1 MSRPLPSAELAEAIS
16 LAGDWSPLRGAR
28 LFITGGT
35 GFFGKWLLETL
46 GAANQAL
53 ELGVVATVLS
63 RDPQRFLDAMPHLAQ
78 APWLR
83 LQQGDV
89 LNFTFPTGAFSHIL
103 HGAASSD
110 ARDYQQEPAAMRRIL
125 VDGTQRAL
133 DFTARQPAP
142 RLLLISSG
150 AVYGPQTP
158 GLTHFPEDYPLPP
171 DTDDPAQAYAQGK
184 REAERLAMAAA
195 ATHSFP
201 CPIARCFAFA
211 GPHLPLDQHFAFGN
225 FIRNALAGGPIRVAG
240 DGTSRRSYLYAS
252 EVAAWLWAMMLRG
265 NSGPYHV
272 GSEAD
277 VSIRELAE
285 TIAAAVGAAVE
296 IAEAPQDAAPIS
308 RYVPVVRRIP
318 VELGLSQTVSLRES
332 IARTL
337 NWNHDHCTPGE
348 A

>member
-1 MSRPLPSAELAEAIS
+1 MSRPLPQGQLAEAVS
-16 LAGDWSPLRGAR
+16 LAGDWSSLQGAR

-35 GFFGKWLLETL
+35 GFFGKWLMETL

-53 ELGVVATVLS
+53 ELGVSATVLS
-63 RDPQRFLDAMPHLAQ
+63 RNPQRFQDAVPHLTQ

-83 LQQGDV
+83 LQQGDISD
-89 LNFTFPTGAFSHIL
+89 FTFPCGDFSHIL

-110 ARDYQQEPAAMRRIL
+110 ARDYRQEPAAMRRAM
-125 VDGTQRAL
+125 VDGTQRLL

-150 AVYGPQTP
+150 AVYGPQP
-158 GLTHFPEDYPLPP
+158 PEISHFPEDSPLPP

-184 REAERLAMAAA
+184 RESERLAMAAA

-225 FIRNALAGGPIRVAG
+225 FIRDAMTGGPIRVAG
-240 DGTSRRSYLYAS
+240 DGTARRSYLYAS
-252 EVAAWLWAMMLRG
+252 ELSAWLWALMLRG

-277 VSIRELAE
+277 VSIRVLAE
-285 TIAAAVGAAVE
+285 TIAAAVGTAVE
-296 IAEAPQDAAPIS
+296 IAQAPQDGTPVS
-308 RYVPVVRRIP
+308 RYIPAVRRIP

-337 NWNHDHCTPGE
+337 DWNHDR
-348 A
+348 